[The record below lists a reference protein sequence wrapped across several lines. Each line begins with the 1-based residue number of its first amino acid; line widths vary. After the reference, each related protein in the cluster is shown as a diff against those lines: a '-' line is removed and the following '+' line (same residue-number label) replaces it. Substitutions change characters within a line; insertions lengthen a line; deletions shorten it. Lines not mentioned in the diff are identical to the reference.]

1 MSNELDQ
8 ALQLR
13 SLTKRYGKQAGIL
26 DLDLTVFQGEVFGF
40 LGPNGSGK
48 TTTIRLLLG
57 LIHPTH
63 GNSRILGRDS
73 VNAGPEVRALVGY
86 VPGDLVTY
94 ERMRGRQFLAYLA
107 RLRGG
112 VDPHRYEDL
121 ADRLHVD
128 LDRRL
133 RELSKG
139 NRQKIGVIQAFMHR
153 PPVLILD
160 EPTSGLDPLVQQEF
174 QELVRETVAGGATVF
189 LSSHVLAEVEQ
200 MADRVGVVAAGRLI
214 AVDSVDALR
223 ERTARRVE
231 LDFPAAPPEALR
243 TADGVQSVRVRG
255 ATAEC
260 MVTGGIGP
268 LLKVAVDHGVVDVH
282 THDPDLEDSFLGLV
296 SGGGQ
301 P

>member
-1 MSNELDQ
+1 MNEESTQ
-8 ALQLR
+8 ALELQR
-13 SLTKRYGKQAGIL
+13 LTKRYGKQIGIE
-26 DLDLTVFQGEVFGF
+26 DLDLTVPRGEVFGF

-57 LIHPTH
+57 LIHPTS
-63 GNSRILGRDS
+63 GNSRILGQDCRR
-73 VNAGPEVRALVGY
+73 AGPGVRASVGY
-86 VPGDLVTY
+86 IPGDLATY
-94 ERMRGRQFLAYLA
+94 DRMRGRQFLAYLG

-112 VDPHRYEDL
+112 VAPENYEDL
-121 ADRLHVD
+121 ADRFHVD
-128 LDRRL
+128 LNRRL

-139 NRQKIGVIQAFMHR
+139 NRQKVGVIQAFMHR
-153 PPVLILD
+153 PAILILD

-174 QELVRETVAGGATVF
+174 QELVRQTVAEGATVF

-200 MADRVGVVAAGRLI
+200 MADRVGVVKEGHLV

-223 ERTARRVE
+223 ERAARLVE

-243 TADGVQSVRVRG
+243 TADGVRSVLFRG

-282 THDPDLEDSFLGLV
+282 THDPDLEDSFLGIV
-296 SGGGQ
+296 AGGERS
-301 P
+301 

>member
-1 MSNELDQ
+1 MDQ
-8 ALQLR
+8 ALELR
-13 SLTKRYGKQAGIL
+13 SLTKFYGKDTGIV
-26 DLDLTVFQGEVFGF
+26 DLDLTVRRGEVFGF

-57 LIHPTH
+57 LIHPTR
-63 GNSRILGRDS
+63 GKARVLGRDS
-73 VNAGPEVRALVGY
+73 VSEGPVVRASVGY
-86 VPGDLVTY
+86 VPGDLATY

-112 VDPHRYEDL
+112 ISPDSYQDL
-121 ADRLHVD
+121 ADRFQVD

-174 QELVRETVAGGATVF
+174 QELVRENVADGATVF
-189 LSSHVLAEVEQ
+189 LSSHILAEVEQ

-214 AVDSVDALR
+214 ALDSVDGLR
-223 ERTARRVE
+223 ERAARMVE
-231 LDFPAAPPEALR
+231 LDFPAAPPEELR
-243 TADGVQSVRVRG
+243 ATDGVRSVLFRG

-296 SGGGQ
+296 SGGDR